1 MPQYPNI
8 YFQMYAMTPRRQL
21 ESFSPIEWEPPL
33 DIYETDAKFVIIA
46 ELPGVKKDQVHVSV
60 EQNILTI
67 EGERPKRV
75 PSRTVHVHQMEI
87 PYGRF
92 SRRIQLPAE
101 TDLERIEAKFREG
114 YLRIEVPRSVTR

>member
-1 MPQYPNI
+1 MPRYPNI

-92 SRRIQLPAE
+92 ARRIQLPAE
-101 TDLERIEAKFREG
+101 TDVERIEAKFREG

>member
-1 MPQYPNI
+1 MPRYPNI

-33 DIYETDAKFVIIA
+33 DIYETDEKLVIIA

-92 SRRIQLPAE
+92 ARRIQLPAE
-101 TDLERIEAKFREG
+101 TDVERIEAKFREG

>member
-1 MPQYPNI
+1 MPRYPNI

-21 ESFSPIEWEPPL
+21 ESFSPTDWEPPL
-33 DIYETDAKFVIIA
+33 DIYETDTKFVIIA
-46 ELPGVKKDQVHVSV
+46 ELPGVKKDQVHVRV

-75 PSRTVHVHQMEI
+75 PLRTVHVHQMEI

-92 SRRIQLPAE
+92 ARRIQLPAE
-101 TDLERIEAKFREG
+101 TDVERIEAKFREG
-114 YLRIEVPRSVTR
+114 YLRIEVPRSMTR

>member
-1 MPQYPNI
+1 MPRYPNI

-33 DIYETDAKFVIIA
+33 DIYETDSKFVIIA

-67 EGERPKRV
+67 EGDRPKRV

-87 PYGRF
+87 PSGRF
-92 SRRIQLPAE
+92 ARRIQLPAE
-101 TDLERIEAKFREG
+101 TDVERIEATFREG